1 MARMGDWRD
10 NKDVEIPLDGI
21 GGVNIL
27 VKADVH
33 RAGAHEPY
41 SRFRLWISL
50 TCFQASTFPAT
61 RLRIKPKQ
69 KALRRWPNERG
80 MESMASRIMLYGI
93 LIQKRSLVM
102 HDDQERGLEEEEED
116 GGRKGGLSSYP
127 TLPTCTHENVV
138 YMCTSLIGKLVPSR
152 HLDISFAAN
161 TVVYTWR
168 CESTNEYGVFGIL
181 RSWPTLPFSFSL

>member
-102 HDDQERGLEEEEED
+102 HDDQERGLEGEEEE
-116 GGRKGGLSSYP
+116 GGRGGCNP
-127 TLPTCTHENVV
+127 ILPYLLMKMSFICAP
-138 YMCTSLIGKLVPSR
+138 TSLIGKLVSYLVIPPSVVF
-152 HLDISFAAN
+152 LAISFAAD
-161 TVVYTWR
+161 TVVCTWT
-168 CESTNEYGVFGIL
+168 CKSTNEYMVCL
-181 RSWPTLPFSFSL
+181 VS

>member
-41 SRFRLWISL
+41 SRFRLSISL

-80 MESMASRIMLYGI
+80 MESMASRIMWYGI

-102 HDDQERGLEEEEED
+102 HDDQERGLEEEEEEEE
-116 GGRKGGLSSYP
+116 GGREGCNPILPYLPVLMKMSFICAPPSSANLYHPAILIFLSQRI
-127 TLPTCTHENVV
+127 LLFVHGDVKARMIMVC
-138 YMCTSLIGKLVPSR
+138 LIS
-152 HLDISFAAN
+152 
-161 TVVYTWR
+161 
-168 CESTNEYGVFGIL
+168 
-181 RSWPTLPFSFSL
+181 

>member
-33 RAGAHEPY
+33 RAGAYEPY

-102 HDDQERGLEEEEED
+102 HDDQERGLEGEEEEE
-116 GGRKGGLSSYP
+116 GGREGHHP
-127 TLPTCTHENVV
+127 ILPYLPVLMKMSFICAP
-138 YMCTSLIGKLVPSR
+138 TSLIGKLVS
-152 HLDISFAAN
+152 
-161 TVVYTWR
+161 
-168 CESTNEYGVFGIL
+168 
-181 RSWPTLPFSFSL
+181 PT

>member
-41 SRFRLWISL
+41 SRFRLSISL

-102 HDDQERGLEEEEED
+102 HDDQERGLEGEEED

-138 YMCTSLIGKLVPSR
+138 YMCTYLPHQQTCLSYLTIPPSVVL
-152 HLDISFAAN
+152 LDISFATD
-161 TVVYTWR
+161 TVVLYMDM
-168 CESTNEYGVFGIL
+168 
-181 RSWPTLPFSFSL
+181 

>member
-41 SRFRLWISL
+41 SRFRLSISL
-50 TCFQASTFPAT
+50 TCFQASTFPAM

-80 MESMASRIMLYGI
+80 MESMASRIMWYGI

-102 HDDQERGLEEEEED
+102 HDDQERGLEEEEEEE
-116 GGRKGGLSSYP
+116 GGREGCNPILPYLPVLMKMSFICAPPSSANLYHPAILIVLSQRI
-127 TLPTCTHENVV
+127 LLFVHGHVKARMNMVC
-138 YMCTSLIGKLVPSR
+138 LVS
-152 HLDISFAAN
+152 
-161 TVVYTWR
+161 
-168 CESTNEYGVFGIL
+168 
-181 RSWPTLPFSFSL
+181 